1 MEPMSNAHHETRH
14 EKRQRAKLVMGR
26 NRIYDNPCS
35 QTEEAPFCAHEQKE
49 WREQKVVKDCSS
61 SKALCVREWKR
72 RKVRYRWSYSKC
84 IAQKKIGSEEEL
96 THRANDN

>member
-1 MEPMSNAHHETRH
+1 MSNAHHETRH

-49 WREQKVVKDCSS
+49 
-61 SKALCVREWKR
+61 
-72 RKVRYRWSYSKC
+72 
-84 IAQKKIGSEEEL
+84 
-96 THRANDN
+96 